1 MKKLSLLSTIV
12 FILICSLSFSE
23 SGHMVAVTAEKEVPV
38 QQDDVAAARTMALLM
53 AARDA
58 VEKAYGTYV
67 NVKELPEGREILAKA
82 AADVKYTVLAEQQR
96 GKKYW
101 VKIQANIMVPDR
113 YVTTETEQRET
124 LGEPMKNFLQKY
136 PQGEINWGDG
146 FLTAYGKGEISDKGG
161 ATAEEM
167 AARAAEVDAKAHLLE
182 IINDIPVDDRMKT
195 GQDKRMSFA
204 LEGFIQGAQVVA
216 RSKSGREVHVTV
228 QVPIRGVQGLTTVIY
243 GMYKVE
249 PPPPPEQKPKPAPVQ
264 EAKKFT
270 GVVIDARKAPVS
282 PAIFIKVKDTKKRQ
296 VVNASFVNKDD
307 LLKRGMASYA
317 VVSRDVQISKIFPHA
332 LVLPVLYSPG
342 TETRSA
348 NLPRRQGETP
358 LLVGAVDA
366 EGELKTDIIISD
378 EDAARL
384 AALDQTSDALK
395 QCRIIVVLSESL

>member
-1 MKKLSLLSTIV
+1 
-12 FILICSLSFSE
+12 
-23 SGHMVAVTAEKEVPV
+23 
-38 QQDDVAAARTMALLM
+38 
-53 AARDA
+53 
-58 VEKAYGTYV
+58 
-67 NVKELPEGREILAKA
+67 
-82 AADVKYTVLAEQQR
+82 
-96 GKKYW
+96 
-101 VKIQANIMVPDR
+101 
-113 YVTTETEQRET
+113 
-124 LGEPMKNFLQKY
+124 
-136 PQGEINWGDG
+136 
-146 FLTAYGKGEISDKGG
+146 
-161 ATAEEM
+161 
-167 AARAAEVDAKAHLLE
+167 
-182 IINDIPVDDRMKT
+182 
-195 GQDKRMSFA
+195 MSFA

-296 VVNASFVNKDD
+296 VINASFVNKDD

-342 TETRSA
+342 AETRSA

-358 LLVGAVDA
+358 LLVSAVDA
-366 EGELKTDIIISD
+366 GGELKTDIVISD

-384 AALDQTSDALK
+384 AALDQTSDAIK
-395 QCRIIVVLSESL
+395 QCRIIIVLSENL